1 VILDG
6 AASDDGLI
14 WNVDA
19 TNWRSLC
26 RVRWVKQ
33 KDAHGCGVA
42 CLAMVAGE
50 SYERVRA
57 HFVDQGLGEGR
68 GRKHPF
74 STNFRELLA
83 ISALLGLKGTMKRW
97 TGWQAVS
104 GAGIIKVP
112 TTGLDWHWVVVERTE
127 AFGAVAHDPELDCP
141 AFDRAPLD
149 VMYRRPDSLR
159 PSGNWISF
167 Q

>member
-1 VILDG
+1 MSFDG
-6 AASDDGLI
+6 AASDDGS
-14 WNVDA
+14 NGDVDA

-33 KDAHGCGVA
+33 EDAHGCGVA

-50 SYERVRA
+50 PYERVRA
-57 HFVDQGLGEGR
+57 LFVSQGLGERR

-74 STNFRELLA
+74 ATNFRELLA
-83 ISALLGLKGTMKRW
+83 ISALLGLKGTMRRW
-97 TGWQAVS
+97 TGWRAVN

-112 TTGLDWHWVVVERTE
+112 TTALDWHWIAVERTE
-127 AFGAVAHDPELDCP
+127 AFGAVAHDPALDWP

-149 VMYRRPDSLR
+149 VMYRSPDSLR